1 MANTSEIPVT
11 IVREEPAAGRVKLD
25 IEVSKDTVRHVMG
38 RVEAEFRKHARIPG
52 FREGKAPR
60 SLLKR
65 HYGPRIMSETKDR
78 ILREGVRSALAEADV
93 QPLTVPQIENE
104 QQLTITEGEDFVFA
118 VEFDVPPAFE
128 LPDYKALD
136 LPTGAAEVEEE
147 KVESFIQELLSS
159 RVSYETVERPARKGD
174 LVKASYEAKIDD
186 DLEVPASAKFLASA
200 TETWV
205 ALREPEVLPGIAEAL
220 VGVEAG
226 SEKDVDVQFPEEFYE
241 AAFAG
246 KTLAYHFEIMEI
258 QAAST
263 PELTDEFARDL
274 GAESAEDVRTR
285 VRSNLEMQEQRE
297 KAEAVRQ
304 AVIDQLLE
312 KVDFEVSPALL
323 ARESYDVLVNL
334 YQEAARSGKKEEELQ
349 ENLDA
354 LRQQA
359 EEQATKNLRQRF
371 VLEKIAA
378 AEGIELD
385 PSELNSTIKM
395 MAQYQRVT
403 EKKVLQRLR
412 ESGRLYDLMDSLRA
426 NHTIQRIIELNSEAP
441 ADSADTATT

>member
-1 MANTSEIPVT
+1 MATTNEIPVNV
-11 IVREEPAAGRVKLD
+11 VREEPAACRVKLD
-25 IEVSKDTVRHVMG
+25 IEVTKDTIRDVMG
-38 RVEAEFRKHARIPG
+38 RVEGEFRKHARIPG

-65 HYGPRIMSETKDR
+65 HYGTRILEETKDR
-78 ILREGVRSALAEADV
+78 ILRSGVRSALAEADV

-104 QQLTITEGEDFVFA
+104 QQLTVTEGEDFVFA

-128 LPDYKALD
+128 LPDYKSLN
-136 LPTGAAEVEEE
+136 LPLGAAEVEEE

-159 RVSYETVERPARKGD
+159 RASYDKVDRPAQKDD
-174 LVKASYEAKIDD
+174 LVKASYEAKIEDD
-186 DLEVPASAKFLASA
+186 VEVPASAKFLASA

-220 VGVEAG
+220 VGVEAE
-226 SEKDVDVQFPEEFYE
+226 SAKDVDVEFPADFYE
-241 AAFAG
+241 AALAG
-246 KTLAYHFEIMEI
+246 KKITYHFDIIEVH
-258 QAAST
+258 AAST

-274 GAESAEDVRTR
+274 GAENAEDVRVK

-297 KAEAVRQ
+297 KAETVRQ

-312 KVDFEVSPALL
+312 KVDFEVSPALH
-323 ARESYDVLVNL
+323 ARESYDTLVNL

-349 ENLDA
+349 ENMEA

-359 EEQATKNLRQRF
+359 DEQATATLKQRF
-371 VLEKIAA
+371 VLEKIAE
-378 AEGIELD
+378 AEDIQID
-385 PSELNSTIKM
+385 PTELNATIRM
-395 MAQYQRVT
+395 MAQYQKVT

-426 NHTIQRIIELNSEAP
+426 NHTIQRIIELNS
-441 ADSADTATT
+441 ADTAAE